1 MAVILRSR
9 VVLPINSA
17 PMDDGAVVVVDN
29 TIAAVGPYAEIK
41 AEYAGEVIDLG
52 EQVLMPGL
60 VNAHCHLD
68 FTMMRHAIQPQR
80 SFTDWIRR
88 INAVKRSLSDDDY
101 LAAIARGF
109 AELRKWGTTT
119 VANIESFPELLVRM
133 PPPPIR
139 TWWFLEMIDIRHRE
153 TGEEAVAGAL
163 SFFAERPDWLGGFG
177 LSPHAPYTA
186 SASLFE
192 LAGNAARNLGMPIT
206 THVAESREEWEMF
219 RHGRGELYDFLLRL
233 GRWMYDCQ
241 HERTPFGHLA
251 AHASLDAR
259 WLLAHMNELDDADLD
274 ILGRLPRH
282 MRPSVV
288 HCPGSHRYFRHG
300 PFPLVKL
307 QEQGVNVCLGT
318 DSLASTESL
327 SLFDEMRQLAR
338 RAPWLHAAEVLRM
351 GTENGAR
358 ALGMNAGKIE
368 VGALADLI
376 ALPYC
381 GETKEVYEAVLDYRD
396 PVAWMMLNGQLSPAQ

>member
-9 VVLPINSA
+9 AVLPINAA
-17 PMDDGAVVVVDN
+17 PIDDGAVVVTEDKI
-29 TIAAVGPYAEIK
+29 TAVGWFPEMK
-41 AEYAGEVIDLG
+41 AHYAGEVIDLG

-68 FTMMRHAIQPQR
+68 FSMMRHAIQPQR
-80 SFTDWIRR
+80 SFTEWIRR

-153 TGEEAVAGAL
+153 TSEEAVAGAL
-163 SFFAERPDWLGGFG
+163 SFFAERPEWLGGFG

-186 SASLFE
+186 STSLFE
-192 LAGNAARNLGMPIT
+192 LAGKAARNLGMPLT

-233 GRWMYDCQ
+233 GRWMHDCQ
-241 HERTPFGHLA
+241 QERTPFGHVA

-259 WLLAHMNELDDADLD
+259 WLLAHMNELDDADLQQ
-274 ILGRLPRH
+274 LGRMPRH
-282 MRPSVV
+282 LRPSVV

-307 QEQGVNVCLGT
+307 LEQGVNVCLGT

-327 SLFDEMRQLAR
+327 SMFDEMRQMAR
-338 RAPWLHAAEVLRM
+338 RAPWLNAAEVLRM

-376 ALPYC
+376 ALPFR
-381 GETKEVYEAVLDYRD
+381 GGTREVYEAVLDYRE
-396 PVAWMMLNGQLSPAQ
+396 PVAWMMLNGQLPPS